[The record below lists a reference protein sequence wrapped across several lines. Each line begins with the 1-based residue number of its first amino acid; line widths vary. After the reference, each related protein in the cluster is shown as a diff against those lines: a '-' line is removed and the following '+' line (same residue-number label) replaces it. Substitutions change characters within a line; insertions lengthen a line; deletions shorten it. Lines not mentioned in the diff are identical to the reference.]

1 MTEFGFATLNPI
13 DGSGK
18 LGAVGLLTPGFRAM
32 IRNDQGEELG
42 VDQEGQLWIQSLSNM
57 AGYWQNPDATQETIV
72 YGWLNTGDVMRVDK
86 DNFFWFCGRKA
97 HRVRTANGVMFTVPC
112 ETIFNQHP
120 SVYRS
125 ALVGIGPK
133 DQQRPVII
141 VELWPEKKPADEQGQ
156 RDLVQ
161 ELLALA
167 AKHPLTQPIQEVL
180 IHPSL
185 PVDIRHN
192 SKIFREQLTVW
203 AAEQGV

>member
-1 MTEFGFATLNPI
+1 M
-13 DGSGK
+13 
-18 LGAVGLLTPGFRAM
+18 
-32 IRNDQGEELG
+32 
-42 VDQEGQLWIQSLSNM
+42 
-57 AGYWQNPDATQETIV
+57 
-72 YGWLNTGDVMRVDK
+72 GDVGYLDEEDR
-86 DNFFWFCGRKA
+86 FWFCGRKA

-120 SVYRS
+120 SIYRS

-141 VELWPEKKPADEQGQ
+141 VELWPDKEPANDQEQRG
-156 RDLVQ
+156 LVQ
-161 ELLALA
+161 ELLTLA
-167 AKHPLTQPIQEVL
+167 AHHQLTRPIQEVL

-203 AAEQGV
+203 AGEQGV